1 MSIGG
6 NPSRQQGAVPVTVLT
21 GYLGAGKTTLLNHI
35 LAGSPGRRYAVIVNE
50 FGELGIDGDL
60 VVDAQEEVITLT
72 NGCLCCKV
80 RGDLQRTLKGLL
92 SGSRAFDAILIE
104 TTGLADPL
112 PVVQTF
118 FADPAISHRIRLDA
132 IVAVVDATTAGTNLA
147 ATPEIA
153 SQIAAAD
160 LILLNKADRVPVDR
174 LDSLDAQIRSLN
186 GFADL
191 RRTSFA
197 SVPIGELLDRC
208 GYDLARVAE
217 RVPRFSAGAR
227 HDSGIESISLLA
239 ERPLER
245 DRFLRWADS
254 LLALHGEDI
263 LRMKAILRLEG
274 EAWPFLFQA
283 VHRFIDGDYL
293 ERASKS
299 SSPSKLV
306 IIGRHLEHDRL
317 RRNFLGCQAGADRKD
332 EPSRFILPEAPCDT
346 GGTAGAHGSKI
357 FQEGQII

>member
-1 MSIGG
+1 M
-6 NPSRQQGAVPVTVLT
+6 PVTVLT

-80 RGDLQRTLKGLL
+80 RGDLQRTLKDLL
-92 SGSRAFDAILIE
+92 SGGRDFDAILIE

-118 FADPAISHRIRLDA
+118 FADPAINHRIRLDA
-132 IVAVVDATTAGTNLA
+132 IVAVVDATTALSTLSA
-147 ATPEIA
+147 VPEIA

-160 LILLNKADRVPVDR
+160 LILLNKADRVPADR
-174 LDSLDAQIRSLN
+174 LDNVEAQLRSLN
-186 GFADL
+186 AFADL
-191 RRTSFA
+191 RRTRFA
-197 SVPIGELLDRC
+197 SVPMDELLDRR

-217 RVPRFSAGAR
+217 RVARFGAGAR
-227 HDSGIESISLLA
+227 HDAGIESISLLS

-254 LLALHGEDI
+254 LLALQGEDI
-263 LRMKAILRLEG
+263 LRMKGILRLEG
-274 EAWPFLFQA
+274 EARPFLFQA

-293 ERASKS
+293 ERAPESAA
-299 SSPSKLV
+299 PSKLV
-306 IIGRHLEHDRL
+306 IIGRHLDHDRL
-317 RRNFLGCQAGADRKD
+317 RRNFLGCQVGTAREGGKGD
-332 EPSRFILPEAPCDT
+332 PSRFALSEGLCDA
-346 GGTAGAHGSKI
+346 GDAAGAFGSKI
-357 FQEGQII
+357 FQEGQHI